1 MGLQRVVNFM
11 NNSGDVCLRTWSR
24 TNLAPSHSER
34 RTDIL
39 ESKSVTSEESKRRL
53 KPWMYRAGFSNWLSL
68 RRQDASMDACRI
80 GSRNAK
86 LPDRKGLIIN
96 GETLGSNGVRGI

>member
-39 ESKSVTSEESKRRL
+39 ESKSVTSEEAKRRL
-53 KPWMYRAGFSNWLSL
+53 KPWMYRALVS
-68 RRQDASMDACRI
+68 AI
-80 GSRNAK
+80 GSHSAGRMPAWMHA
-86 LPDRKGLIIN
+86 G
-96 GETLGSNGVRGI
+96 